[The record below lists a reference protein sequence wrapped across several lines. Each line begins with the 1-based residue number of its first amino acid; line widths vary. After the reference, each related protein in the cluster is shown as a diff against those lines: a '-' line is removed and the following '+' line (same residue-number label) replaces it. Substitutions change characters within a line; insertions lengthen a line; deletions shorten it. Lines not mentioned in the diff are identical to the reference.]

1 MNGAVA
7 GDQAPVTIAS
17 MGIERVSPS
26 CVQALPE
33 FTAPGE
39 ERSVS
44 FKKMLANTCQQEYEA
59 TEQAREVS
67 KGIG

>member
-1 MNGAVA
+1 M
-7 GDQAPVTIAS
+7 S
-17 MGIERVSPS
+17 LGIEGLLI
-26 CVQALPE
+26 VQALPE

-67 KGIG
+67 KGIV